1 MTRGVQPPRLEMSSK
16 WPRGLVATVAAA
28 FAAPAVGMLA
38 ILIGSLVTGA
48 PLKPG
53 HLVAMVGITL
63 FWAPAIAFIPAA
75 LIGLLVER
83 PKSREMIVRGRGGL
97 AVHLLT
103 SALAG
108 AVLALLFRLLLR
120 LFDPAKPI
128 LDPPILGFFTLIGL
142 CSGIAW
148 WVLVV
153 VPGRRA

>member
-1 MTRGVQPPRLEMSSK
+1 MTGT

-28 FAAPAVGMLA
+28 FAASAVGMLA
-38 ILIGSLVTGA
+38 ILIGSLLSPGGA
-48 PLKPG
+48 PIKSG

-63 FWAPAIAFIPAA
+63 FWAPAIALIPAA
-75 LIGLLVER
+75 LIAFLVER
-83 PKSREMIVRGRGGL
+83 PKAREMIARGRGGL

-103 SALAG
+103 SVLAG

-120 LFDPAKPI
+120 LFDPDKPI
-128 LDPPILGFFTLIGL
+128 LDPPVLGFFTLIGL

-153 VPGRRA
+153 APGRRA